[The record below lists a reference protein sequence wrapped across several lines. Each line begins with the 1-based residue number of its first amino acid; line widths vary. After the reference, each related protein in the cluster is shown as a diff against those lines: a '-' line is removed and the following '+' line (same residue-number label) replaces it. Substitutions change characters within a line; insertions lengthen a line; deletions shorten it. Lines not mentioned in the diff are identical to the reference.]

1 MDGIFS
7 AAGNRRSVSFNEDHH
22 AVKIVIGESRMR
34 KYSVIRHASVDR
46 RAWAMGL
53 AVTLCVAATT
63 AQAGESLDRVLAAK
77 ILALAVDED
86 YPPFSSRNHDGAITG
101 FDIDIAQEIAARLGV
116 TLKIVTPGWNA
127 IMAGHWQ
134 GQWDI
139 AMGAIEPTAE
149 HGAVLEFAAIYADAP
164 AVILVHNGTSIAGIA
179 DLKGGRIGV
188 EAGSVYEAYLRGE
201 NATPGSALH
210 DAVIIAYEVEP
221 FGIDDLARK
230 EDSAIDAMVVS
241 LLTAHDAIGIGK
253 PVAIAGPPLFHR
265 PFVIAA
271 DKGDPEF
278 AARIAEAVEA
288 MRADGTLTRLSVQ
301 DLGVDTAPP
310 AP

>member
-1 MDGIFS
+1 MGF
-7 AAGNRRSVSFNEDHH
+7 
-22 AVKIVIGESRMR
+22 AVM
-34 KYSVIRHASVDR
+34 
-46 RAWAMGL
+46 
-53 AVTLCVAATT
+53 LCVAAAVT
-63 AQAGESLDRVLAAK
+63 AVRAGEALDRVLAAK
-77 ILALAVDED
+77 TLALAVDEE
-86 YPPFSSRNHDGAITG
+86 YPPFSSRNHDSGMTG
-101 FDIDIAQEIAARLGV
+101 FDIDVAQEVAARLGV
-116 TLKIVTPGWNA
+116 TLKVVTPGWNT
-127 IMAGHWQ
+127 IMSGHWQ

-149 HGAVLEFAAIYADAP
+149 RSAVLEFAAIYADAP

-179 DLKGGRIGV
+179 DLRGKRIGV

-201 NATPGSALH
+201 NATSGSALN
-210 DAVIIAYEVEP
+210 DTVIITYEVEP

-230 EDSAIDAMVVS
+230 EDAAIDAMVVS

-253 PVAIAGPPLFHR
+253 PVAIAGAPLFHR

-278 AARIAEAVEA
+278 AGRIAEIVEA

-301 DLGVDTAPP
+301 DLGVDAAPP